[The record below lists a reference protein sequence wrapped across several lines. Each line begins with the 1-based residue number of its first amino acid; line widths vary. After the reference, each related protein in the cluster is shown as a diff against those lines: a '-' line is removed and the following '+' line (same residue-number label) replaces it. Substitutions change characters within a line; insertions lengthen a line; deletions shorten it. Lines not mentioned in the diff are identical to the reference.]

1 MHTLVQRDEERQ
13 LEIAEQQSQL
23 IVPPLNFAMIAPG
36 IYRSG
41 FPNPKS
47 QPFLL
52 QLGLRTI
59 VYVFDGDGPS
69 YHQEFVTANGIAY
82 KHFHIAAN
90 KEPFVEMD
98 HAQVAAILAEVLD
111 TRNHPLLI
119 HCNRG
124 IRRVGCLVGCIRKLQ
139 GWAMTAIFD
148 EYQRFSGTK
157 IRISD
162 QEFIEVF
169 TSPVHIDPQYEPR
182 WLADY
187 TNRNN

>member
-1 MHTLVQRDEERQ
+1 MQTFMQREDERRLQ
-13 LEIAEQQSQL
+13 IAERQSQL
-23 IVPPLNFAMIAPG
+23 IVPPVNFAMIAPG

-41 FPNPKS
+41 FPSTKS
-47 QPFLL
+47 HPFLL

-59 VYVFDGDGPS
+59 IYVYDGSCLD
-69 YHQEFVTANGIAY
+69 YHEKFARENQINF
-82 KHFHIAAN
+82 KHFRVAAN
-90 KEPFVEMD
+90 KEPFEEMD
-98 HAQVAAILAEVLD
+98 HALVAEILAEVLD

-139 GWAMTAIFD
+139 AWAMTAIFD

-169 TSPVHIDPQYEPR
+169 KSEVHIDSQHKPR
-182 WLADY
+182 WLLAD
-187 TNRNN
+187 

>member
-1 MHTLVQRDEERQ
+1 MIMSPLTRTDERQ
-13 LEIAEQQSQL
+13 LEQAERQSQL

-59 VYVFDGDGPS
+59 LYVYDGDCQP
-69 YHQEFVTANGIAY
+69 YHQDFIQSNSINY
-82 KHFHIAAN
+82 KHFRVAAN
-90 KEPFVEMD
+90 KEPFEEMD
-98 HAQVAAILAEVLD
+98 HSLVAQILAEVLD

-169 TSPVHIDPQYEPR
+169 RHPVSIDPQYQPA
-182 WLADY
+182 WLSDQQ
-187 TNRNN
+187 T

>member
-1 MHTLVQRDEERQ
+1 MHPLITRKDEKQ
-13 LEIAEQQSQL
+13 LELAERQSQL

-59 VYVFDGDGPS
+59 IYVNEGDCQS
-69 YHQEFVTANGIAY
+69 YHQEFIQQNDINY
-82 KHFHIAAN
+82 KHFRVAAN
-90 KEPFVEMD
+90 KEPFEEMD
-98 HAQVAAILAEVLD
+98 HSLVAQILAEVLD

-157 IRISD
+157 IRIAD

-169 TSPVHIDPQYEPR
+169 RHPVRIDPQFQPT
-182 WLADY
+182 WLSD
-187 TNRNN
+187 NQI

>member
-1 MHTLVQRDEERQ
+1 MTPEEERQ
-13 LEIAEQQSQL
+13 IKAAKRKSQL

-36 IYRSG
+36 VYRSG

-59 VYVFDGDGPS
+59 IYIYDGECKD
-69 YHQEFVTANGIAY
+69 YHQKFISDNDIKFRHFCVT
-82 KHFHIAAN
+82 AN
-90 KEPFVEMD
+90 KEPFEEMD
-98 HAQVAAILAEVLD
+98 HAMVSEILAVILD

-124 IRRVGCLVGCIRKLQ
+124 IRRVGCVVGCVRKLQ

-169 TSPVHIDPQYEPR
+169 QTPVHVDPQYRPQ
-182 WLADY
+182 WLLI
-187 TNRNN
+187 

>member
-1 MHTLVQRDEERQ
+1 MHSLTHEDKRGLEKAER
-13 LEIAEQQSQL
+13 QSQL

-47 QPFLL
+47 HPFLL

-59 VYVFDGDGPS
+59 IYVNDDECKD
-69 YHQEFVTANGIAY
+69 YHLKFIQDNSISF
-82 KHFHIAAN
+82 KHFYVAAN
-90 KEPFVEMD
+90 KEPFEEMD
-98 HAQVAAILAEVLD
+98 HDMVSQILAEVLD

-169 TSPVHIDPQYEPR
+169 RSPVHIDPQHKPG
-182 WLADY
+182 WLAD
-187 TNRNN
+187 

>member
-1 MHTLVQRDEERQ
+1 MFPLSRSEEQQ
-13 LEIAEQQSQL
+13 LAQAEQQSRL

-47 QPFLL
+47 HPFLL
-52 QLGLRTI
+52 QLRLHTI
-59 VYVFDGDGPS
+59 IYIYDGDCQP
-69 YHQEFVTANGIAY
+69 YHLDFIRSNDINY
-82 KHFHIAAN
+82 KHFRVTAN
-90 KEPFVEMD
+90 KEPFEEMD
-98 HAQVAAILAEVLD
+98 HSLVAQILAEVLD

-124 IRRVGCLVGCIRKLQ
+124 IRRVGCIVGCIRKLQ

-157 IRISD
+157 IRIAD

-169 TSPVHIDPQYEPR
+169 RHPATIDPHFQPA
-182 WLADY
+182 WL
-187 TNRNN
+187 TN

>member
-1 MHTLVQRDEERQ
+1 MHSAGLRDEERR

-41 FPNPKS
+41 FPNTKS
-47 QPFLL
+47 HPFLL

-59 VYVFDGDGPS
+59 VYVFDGASQP
-69 YHQEFVTANGIAY
+69 YHQQFLATNSIAF
-82 KHFHIAAN
+82 KHFYVAAN

-98 HAQVAAILAEVLD
+98 HELVAGILAEVLD

-124 IRRVGCLVGCIRKLQ
+124 IRRVGCLVGCIRKQQ

-169 TSPVHIDPQYEPR
+169 KSPVHVDPQHTPR
-182 WLADY
+182 WLAATDK
-187 TNRNN
+187 

>member
-1 MHTLVQRDEERQ
+1 MFSPAAPGRGAPPAP
-13 LEIAEQQSQL
+13 AEHQL

-41 FPNPKS
+41 FPNPRS
-47 QPFLL
+47 HPFLL
-52 QLGLRTI
+52 KLGLRTI
-59 VYVFDGDGPS
+59 IYVFDGDCQP
-69 YHQEFVTANGIAY
+69 YHQEFIRSNSINY
-82 KHFHIAAN
+82 QHFRVAAN
-90 KEPFVEMD
+90 KEPFEEMD
-98 HAQVAAILAEVLD
+98 HPLVAQILAEVLD

-148 EYQRFSGTK
+148 EYQHFSGTK

-169 TSPVHIDPQYEPR
+169 KHPVLINPKFGPA
-182 WLADY
+182 WLTDQPE
-187 TNRNN
+187 

>member
-1 MHTLVQRDEERQ
+1 MHTVILRDEERR

-41 FPNPKS
+41 FPNEKS
-47 QPFLL
+47 HPFLL
-52 QLGLRTI
+52 QLRLRTI
-59 VYVFDGDGPS
+59 VYVFDSDEHPA
-69 YHQEFVTANGIAY
+69 YHQQFVAANGIAF
-82 KHFHIAAN
+82 KHFHVAAN

-98 HAQVAAILAEVLD
+98 HAQVADILAEVLD

-169 TSPVHIDPQYEPR
+169 KSPVHVDPQHKPH
-182 WLADY
+182 WLASDKY
-187 TNRNN
+187 Y

>member
-1 MHTLVQRDEERQ
+1 MHPHSQRDDERR

-47 QPFLL
+47 HPFLL

-59 VYVFDGDGPS
+59 IYIFDDDCKD
-69 YHQEFVTANGIAY
+69 YHLQFMEQNKINFR
-82 KHFHIAAN
+82 HFRVAAN
-90 KEPFVEMD
+90 KEPFEEME
-98 HAQVAAILAEVLD
+98 HEQIAEILGVVLD
-111 TRNHPLLI
+111 TRNHPVLV

-124 IRRVGCLVGCIRKLQ
+124 IRRVGCLVGVIRKLQ
-139 GWAMTAIFD
+139 AWAMTAIFD

-169 TSPVHIDPQYEPR
+169 KTAVQLDSQHAPQ
-182 WLADY
+182 WLVDQ
-187 TNRNN
+187 RP

>member
-1 MHTLVQRDEERQ
+1 MTPLTRTDEQQLRQ
-13 LEIAEQQSQL
+13 AQQQSQL
-23 IVPPLNFAMIAPG
+23 MVPPLNFALIAPG

-47 QPFLL
+47 HPFLL

-59 VYVFDGDGPS
+59 IYVFDGDCQP
-69 YHQEFVTANGIAY
+69 YHLQFIQDNSINY
-82 KHFHIAAN
+82 KHFRVAAN
-90 KEPFVEMD
+90 KEPFAEMD
-98 HAQVAAILAEVLD
+98 HAVVAQILAEVLD
-111 TRNHPLLI
+111 TRNHPLLL

-157 IRISD
+157 IRIAD

-169 TSPVHIDPQYEPR
+169 RHPVSRDPQFQPA
-182 WLADY
+182 WLED
-187 TNRNN
+187 

>member
-1 MHTLVQRDEERQ
+1 MHTLMQREDERQ

-47 QPFLL
+47 HPFLL
-52 QLGLRTI
+52 QLRLRTI
-59 VYVFDGDGPS
+59 IYVYDGDCQD
-69 YHQEFVTANGIAY
+69 YHLQFIERNGINH
-82 KHFHIAAN
+82 KHFRIAAN
-90 KEPFVEMD
+90 KEPFEEMD
-98 HAQVAAILAEVLD
+98 HALVAEILAEVLD

-139 GWAMTAIFD
+139 AWAMTAIFD

-169 TSPVHIDPQYEPR
+169 KTPVHLDTQHKPQ
-182 WLADY
+182 WLAD
-187 TNRNN
+187 

>member
-1 MHTLVQRDEERQ
+1 MHALRNDERRLQ
-13 LEIAEQQSQL
+13 IAEQQSQL
-23 IVPPLNFAMIAPG
+23 IVPPLNFAMVAPG
-36 IYRSG
+36 VYRSG
-41 FPNPKS
+41 FPNEKS
-47 QPFLL
+47 HPFLL
-52 QLGLRTI
+52 QLRLRTI
-59 VYVFDGDGPS
+59 VYVFDGDGPE
-69 YHQEFVTANGIAY
+69 YHQGFVSANGIAF
-82 KHFHIAAN
+82 KHFHVAAN
-90 KEPFVEMD
+90 KEPFTEMD
-98 HAQVAAILAEVLD
+98 HSQVADILAQVLD

-169 TSPVHIDPQYEPR
+169 KAPVTISCKPQ
-182 WLADY
+182 WLI
-187 TNRNN
+187 

>member
-1 MHTLVQRDEERQ
+1 MHTVMQREDEQRLQMAER
-13 LEIAEQQSQL
+13 QSQL

-41 FPNPKS
+41 FPNPRS
-47 QPFLL
+47 HPFLL
-52 QLGLRTI
+52 QLRLQTI
-59 VYVFDGDGPS
+59 IYVFDGDCQE
-69 YHQEFVTANGIAY
+69 YHTQFIQKNNIAL
-82 KHFHIAAN
+82 KHFRVTAN
-90 KEPFVEMD
+90 KEPFEEMD
-98 HAQVAAILAEVLD
+98 HELVARILAEVLD
-111 TRNHPLLI
+111 TRNHPVLI

-157 IRISD
+157 IRIAD

-169 TSPVHIDPQYEPR
+169 KAPVHIDDQHKPR
-182 WLADY
+182 WLADV
-187 TNRNN
+187 N

>member
-1 MHTLVQRDEERQ
+1 MHTGILRDEERR

-23 IVPPLNFAMIAPG
+23 IVPPLNFAMVAPG

-41 FPNPKS
+41 FPNKKS
-47 QPFLL
+47 HPFLL
-52 QLGLRTI
+52 QLRLRTI
-59 VYVFDGDGPS
+59 IYVFDDDTVPE
-69 YHQEFVTANGIAY
+69 YHQQFVETSGIVF
-82 KHFHIAAN
+82 KHFQVAAN
-90 KEPFVEMD
+90 KEPFIEMD
-98 HAQVAAILAEVLD
+98 HAQVADILAEVLD

-162 QEFIEVF
+162 QEFIEVLK
-169 TSPVHIDPQYEPR
+169 TPVVVNVHSK
-182 WLADY
+182 
-187 TNRNN
+187 